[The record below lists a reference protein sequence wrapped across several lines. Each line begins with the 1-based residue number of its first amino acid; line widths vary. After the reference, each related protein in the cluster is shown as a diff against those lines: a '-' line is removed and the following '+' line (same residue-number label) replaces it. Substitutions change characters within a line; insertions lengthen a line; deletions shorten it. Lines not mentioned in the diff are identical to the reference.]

1 MPLSASRPRLAV
13 LALAVVLAGSAVPPA
28 LAQATVSPA
37 PGQSEAPPP
46 RPGDVETGRDLV
58 KGCQARL
65 TTDTST
71 GDRKLSGGRC
81 KDYLVGFFT
90 RQKENLA
97 PKPEERFCTN
107 GLVTFGKIAE
117 ILVDHGRDRPDLL
130 DKPPDDLIMSAMRTS
145 FPCAKQDPQ

>member
-1 MPLSASRPRLAV
+1 VSAPRRRLAV
-13 LALAVVLAGSAVPPA
+13 LALAVALAGSSVSPA
-28 LAQATVSPA
+28 LAQMPVSPS
-37 PGQSEAPPP
+37 PGQGEAPPA

-65 TTDTST
+65 TTDSAT

-117 ILVDHGRDRPDLL
+117 ILVDYGRDRPELL
-130 DKPPDDLIMSAMRTS
+130 DKPADDLIMSAMRTS